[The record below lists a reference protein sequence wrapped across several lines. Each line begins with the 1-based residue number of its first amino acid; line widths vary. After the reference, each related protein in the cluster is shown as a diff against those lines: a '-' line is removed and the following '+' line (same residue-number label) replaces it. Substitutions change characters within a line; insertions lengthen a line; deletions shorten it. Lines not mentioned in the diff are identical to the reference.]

1 MKNLTNQRTTITYAL
16 LFLVVGILLF
26 SQYRGSFSAEERFL
40 FLTLML
46 VYWWIVFLLLTAIVW
61 FHIQLF
67 EPITIVSVLYIAIFI
82 LKPVVDL
89 HTNELIE
96 HNVDVLP
103 GGARATLLFALGYT
117 SLFFAYFSRHKKI
130 RFRRGQSDHPEET
143 ATPLLQDGI
152 WLPALY
158 ISWVAVYVLCLLGMM
173 TQGLIM
179 RYIFSF
185 GTDGYRNVDNM
196 DSSLLFLSNFGVT
209 LVSLWSII
217 LDRSDN
223 VAWKAIT
230 TVLCVVYIIMRNARW
245 LALVFLSAPIILY
258 CTKRNCQPRMLWV
271 VVAGVLGLAV
281 FAWMQANRYR
291 LARGDAMVFWGL
303 QDLTLNNLLA
313 PLETDLS
320 TYRAFYSMT
329 VRYPDTYPYMIG
341 KTFFYT
347 LVLFVP
353 RALWAGKPDN
363 PVREMIEHSLNM
375 RARLSGTA
383 VANIGEFYANFGV
396 LGVLAGLYLFGMVLA
411 MLKKRFL
418 EATERKDT
426 DFLCLYAVLFP
437 LLYQWVAR
445 GNFCGNFYLTLFA
458 ILPYWARLL
467 FRRRKKV

>member
-1 MKNLTNQRTTITYAL
+1 
-16 LFLVVGILLF
+16 
-26 SQYRGSFSAEERFL
+26 
-40 FLTLML
+40 
-46 VYWWIVFLLLTAIVW
+46 
-61 FHIQLF
+61 
-67 EPITIVSVLYIAIFI
+67 
-82 LKPVVDL
+82 
-89 HTNELIE
+89 
-96 HNVDVLP
+96 
-103 GGARATLLFALGYT
+103 
-117 SLFFAYFSRHKKI
+117 
-130 RFRRGQSDHPEET
+130 
-143 ATPLLQDGI
+143 
-152 WLPALY
+152 
-158 ISWVAVYVLCLLGMM
+158 
-173 TQGLIM
+173 
-179 RYIFSF
+179 
-185 GTDGYRNVDNM
+185 
-196 DSSLLFLSNFGVT
+196 
-209 LVSLWSII
+209 
-217 LDRSDN
+217 
-223 VAWKAIT
+223 
-230 TVLCVVYIIMRNARW
+230 
-245 LALVFLSAPIILY
+245 
-258 CTKRNCQPRMLWV
+258 
-271 VVAGVLGLAV
+271 
-281 FAWMQANRYR
+281 MQANRYR

-467 FRRRKKV
+467 LRRRKKV